1 MYERNQGSYVLLI
14 SDLVFPPRVGQY
26 LLDVIKK
33 HFSKTI
39 TGKDGTTIRVDPII
53 EVIYDST
60 WHPKEHKETI
70 NTHRTKF
77 NQSADF
83 ILAILTQIP
92 ARLKEKD
99 NIVNNLFS
107 IPKRRNVP
115 RFMLFWNVTDPK
127 ETPYI
132 WDPVI
137 LTYAEYQAVFLEDDV
152 CRYVIS
158 DQKGLTLSESDS
170 ADFLFD
176 LIKSRLKVFL
186 DVRPTDPYVESYM
199 QCDDRD
205 ALPY

>member
-1 MYERNQGSYVLLI
+1 VHEQNQGSYVLLI
-14 SDLVFPPRVGQY
+14 SDLVFPLRVEQY

-39 TGKDGTTIRVDPII
+39 TGKDGATIRVDPII
-53 EVIYDST
+53 EVIYDLT

-70 NTHRTKF
+70 STHRTKF
-77 NQSADF
+77 NRSADF

-92 ARLKEKD
+92 ARLKKKD
-99 NIVNNLFS
+99 NTVNDLFS
-107 IPKRRNVP
+107 IPRRRNVP
-115 RFMLFWNVTDPK
+115 RFMLFWNVTDPE
-127 ETPYI
+127 ETSCI
-132 WDPVI
+132 WDPAI
-137 LTYAEYQAVFLEDDV
+137 LTYAEYQAVFLEDNV

-170 ADFLFD
+170 ADFLFG

-186 DVRPTDPYVESYM
+186 NVRLKDPYIESYI